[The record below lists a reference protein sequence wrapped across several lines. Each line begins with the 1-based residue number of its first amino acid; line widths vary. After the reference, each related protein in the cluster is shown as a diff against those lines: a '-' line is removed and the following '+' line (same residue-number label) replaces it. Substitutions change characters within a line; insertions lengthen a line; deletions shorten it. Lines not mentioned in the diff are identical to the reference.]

1 VFYILEG
8 CELKRGRWDKGLS
21 PLKRMI
27 YHAKYSLPIM
37 YKIRRWG
44 NRHLKHKTVEENSGL
59 GKAIRYFDN
68 HYKALTSFCWAE
80 GAKRDNNEMEAQ
92 LKLKIRD
99 RKNAMFYKTL
109 HGASIADIVTSVIAT
124 VTKTNA
130 NVFDYFNVVQQEQG
144 KVKANPQNY
153 LPWNYTENR

>member
-1 VFYILEG
+1 MTTT
-8 CELKRGRWDKGLS
+8 LK
-21 PLKRMI
+21 
-27 YHAKYSLPIM
+27 
-37 YKIRRWG
+37 
-44 NRHLKHKTVEENSGL
+44 NT
-59 GKAIRYFDN
+59 
-68 HYKALTSFCWAE
+68 E